1 MALHRKL
8 VPLNRK
14 LTSNQL
20 AVCLSFGTALRQWG
34 SHQSFSG
41 WILIREGVDA
51 PVSWALPN
59 RLTANTDR
67 KEVNPMNPL
76 YVGIDVSS
84 RNNVVFLMK
93 PDGSKIKNFS
103 VSNSKDGSQ
112 KLVKEILA
120 ALTSFALTD
129 VIIGLEATS
138 VYGDNLVCFLREDGS
153 LVPYNR
159 KIHVLNPKQVNKFKE
174 SYNDLPK
181 NDFVDSFVIA
191 DCLRFGRINKGVYLD
206 DYRYKALQ
214 NLTRARF
221 VAVQN
226 LTREKQRFMNV
237 LFKKYSSLA
246 QEKVF
251 SDTFS
256 ATALAIYEKF
266 DSADTL
272 AYMDLHELTSFLPEK
287 GKNHFSNPEE
297 VAKAIQKAARS
308 SYRLPKTVNDS
319 VNQVLSIS
327 ITSMKAL
334 EAQIKEFD
342 KATAAQMELIPNTLT
357 SIKGIGPVYSAGII
371 AEIGDINRFP
381 SQAKLA
387 KYAGLA
393 WRQHQSGEF
402 EAQNTRLIRTGN
414 RFLKYYLGEA
424 AMSLVR
430 CDAEY
435 SRFYHL
441 KYKEVN
447 KYQHKRALALT
458 ARKLVR
464 LVYRLVKDNR
474 LYIAPKA

>member
-1 MALHRKL
+1 
-8 VPLNRK
+8 
-14 LTSNQL
+14 
-20 AVCLSFGTALRQWG
+20 
-34 SHQSFSG
+34 
-41 WILIREGVDA
+41 
-51 PVSWALPN
+51 
-59 RLTANTDR
+59 
-67 KEVNPMNPL
+67 MNPL

-103 VSNSKDGSQ
+103 VPNSKDGSH
-112 KLVKEILA
+112 KLVKEILS

-153 LVPYNR
+153 LTPYNR

-191 DCLRFGRINKGVYLD
+191 DCLRFGRINKEVYLD
-206 DYRYKALQ
+206 DYRFKALQ

-251 SDTFS
+251 ADTFS
-256 ATALAIYEKF
+256 TTALAVYEEF

-272 AYMDLHELTSFLPEK
+272 AYMDLHELTAFLQEK

-327 ITSMKAL
+327 ITSIKAM

-342 KATAAQMELIPNTLT
+342 KAIAAQMELIPNTLS

-381 SQAKLA
+381 SQAQLA

-393 WRQHQSGEF
+393 WRQHQSGDF

-435 SRFYHL
+435 RRFYHL

-464 LVYRLVKDNR
+464 LVYRLLKDNR